1 MAKSHEA
8 AEQLARL
15 VSEIRRD
22 IIFGAYAPGTW
33 LKLTDLQAQH
43 GASAFHIRRALD
55 QLKNDKLVD
64 HVANSGFRVAT
75 LDVTTRAE
83 TLFVR
88 TVLERSAAHLITARA
103 KTADIAELRRLAQIF
118 EDCIGVEGRSA
129 QALANHDFHS
139 YLYSLTGNTVLSE
152 TIAELRNRSGQFTA
166 GRWRSVEGLQ
176 ASSRDHFAIID
187 AIENRDPYEA
197 EQAIVDHI
205 RAF

>member
-15 VSEIRRD
+15 VGDIRRD

-33 LKLTDLQAQH
+33 LKLNDLQSQH
-43 GASAFHIRRALD
+43 AASAFHIRRALD
-55 QLKNDKLVD
+55 ELKNEKLVD
-64 HVANSGFRVAT
+64 HVANAGFRVAT
-75 LDVTTRAE
+75 LDVQTRAE

-88 TVLERSAAHLITARA
+88 IVLERSAVHLVTARA
-103 KTADIAELRRLAQIF
+103 QPADIVELRRLAQIF
-118 EDCIGVEGRSA
+118 DDCIGSEGRRS

-139 YLYSLTGNTVLSE
+139 YLYSLAGNAVLSE
-152 TIAELRNRSGQFTA
+152 TIHELRNRSGQFTA
-166 GRWRSVEGLQ
+166 GRWRSTEGLQ
-176 ASSRDHFAIID
+176 ASSRDHFVIID

-197 EQAIVDHI
+197 EQAVVSHI

>member
-33 LKLTDLQAQH
+33 LKLGDLQSQH

-55 QLKNDKLVD
+55 ELKNEKLVD
-64 HVANSGFRVAT
+64 HVANAGFRVAT
-75 LDVTTRAE
+75 LDVRTRAE

-88 TVLERSAAHLITARA
+88 IVLERNAVHLVTARA
-103 KTADIAELRRLAQIF
+103 RPADIAELRRLAQIF
-118 EDCIGVEGRSA
+118 DDSIGAEGRRA

-139 YLYSLTGNTVLSE
+139 YLYSLSGNAVLSE
-152 TIAELRNRSGQFTA
+152 TIHELRNRSGQFTA

-176 ASSRDHFAIID
+176 ASSRDHFTIID

-197 EQAIVDHI
+197 EQAVVDHI